1 MKKWFSLMLAM
12 LLLLSLCACEELS
25 SAAQSTV
32 QAITQTENTAS
43 AAQEQNA
50 EEEQPSASSEQSAAG
65 EQENASDAQVAPEE
79 EAPAD
84 DQSTTEE
91 QSAEAT
97 QNTESEQAAYDSYQA
112 ILDDYTA
119 RLQNAVPELIDE
131 YNAEAA
137 ENDAGLNGLA
147 TICNAKV
154 SELAA
159 ISVEGMEEMARYYY
173 RHGSGA
179 YEEYS
184 EWTGKLQDVY
194 MTEAAK
200 IQAVYMDS
208 AT

>member
-1 MKKWFSLMLAM
+1 MKKCFSLMLAM

-43 AAQEQNA
+43 AAQEQDA
-50 EEEQPSASSEQSAAG
+50 EEEPSASSEQSTAG

-84 DQSTTEE
+84 DQNTTAE

-119 RLQNAVPELIDE
+119 RLQNAVPGLIDE

-154 SELAA
+154 SKLAA
-159 ISVEGMEEMARYYY
+159 ISVEGMGEMARYYY